1 MIHPG
6 LNCWNV
12 WTLGAQEFD
21 FRIITLPWSCFL
33 STTVADHLGIHKLW
47 NGQVTSPTKWKK
59 RRKISNIFE
68 TADFLLSKD
77 RLWSKDRLRVNT
89 SSYTFRRASAKD
101 CCTFGPYSCRVRF
114 AHGSGGSIS
123 MTAHD
128 VRLLCWI
135 LCIHTYIYS
144 HIFIYIY
151 IHTHIHIH
159 IHVYTHT
166 LLSFLLGFRIRYF
179 WLLPKIQKKKSL
191 ASQAAP
197 PKAKSPHRSTRK
209 AKASR
214 KAIGDRA
221 FPPA

>member
-1 MIHPG
+1 MDK
-6 LNCWNV
+6 W
-12 WTLGAQEFD
+12 
-21 FRIITLPWSCFL
+21 
-33 STTVADHLGIHKLW
+33 
-47 NGQVTSPTKWKK
+47 QVLRSGKK

-135 LCIHTYIYS
+135 LCIH
-144 HIFIYIY
+144 IYIY
-151 IHTHIHIH
+151 IYIVIYSYIYNIYILIFIFMCIHTHYIFFARFQNS
-159 IHVYTHT
+159 
-166 LLSFLLGFRIRYF
+166 LLLT
-179 WLLPKIQKKKSL
+179 PAKNPKKKSL

-197 PKAKSPHRSTRK
+197 PKAKSPQRSTRK

-214 KAIGDRA
+214 KAIGDRG
-221 FPPA
+221 FPPV

>member
-1 MIHPG
+1 MDK
-6 LNCWNV
+6 W
-12 WTLGAQEFD
+12 
-21 FRIITLPWSCFL
+21 
-33 STTVADHLGIHKLW
+33 
-47 NGQVTSPTKWKK
+47 QVLRSGKK

-151 IHTHIHIH
+151 TYSYSYSYSC
-159 IHVYTHT
+159 VYTHII
-166 LLSFLLGFRIRYF
+166 SFLLGFRIRYF
-179 WLLPKIQKKKSL
+179 WLLPKIQKKNL
-191 ASQAAP
+191 WPHRRRPPRPNRHIAP
-197 PKAKSPHRSTRK
+197 PGRPKPPGRPLVTGLSHRLNPDKSWENHLWH
-209 AKASR
+209 
-214 KAIGDRA
+214 
-221 FPPA
+221 